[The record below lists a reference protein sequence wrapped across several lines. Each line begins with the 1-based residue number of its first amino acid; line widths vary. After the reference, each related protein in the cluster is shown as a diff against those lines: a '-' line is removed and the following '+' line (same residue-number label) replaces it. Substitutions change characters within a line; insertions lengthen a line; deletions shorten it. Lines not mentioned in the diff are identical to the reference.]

1 LALGGIA
8 AISLSVAGIGIM
20 NVMLVSVSERRQ
32 EIGLLKAVG
41 ARSGQILA
49 VFLTEAVLISV
60 SGGVVGLLL
69 GRAVVSIVLW
79 IFPSFPLVVPLWAAV
94 AALATSVVV
103 GVIFGVLPAR
113 RATQLDPVAA
123 LAGR

>member
-1 LALGGIA
+1 
-8 AISLSVAGIGIM
+8 
-20 NVMLVSVSERRQ
+20 VSERRQ